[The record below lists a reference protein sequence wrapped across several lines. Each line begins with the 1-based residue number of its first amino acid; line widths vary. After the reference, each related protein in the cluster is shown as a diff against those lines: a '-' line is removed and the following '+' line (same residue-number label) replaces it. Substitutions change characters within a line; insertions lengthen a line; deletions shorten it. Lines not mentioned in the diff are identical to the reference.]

1 MAELKFSLLFDKFTT
16 EKKDF
21 NFSSGIYI
29 IYGESGV
36 GKSHFLNSF
45 IPNHEYKNNN
55 FTVDLKTS
63 DYESFLIDQ
72 NPDNQIVCRTVKS
85 ELSFNGECIQKTPE
99 ELDTI
104 VKGAIAQL
112 PKTIKTDMNPGFLS
126 GGEKELLNIITATQL
141 ERKIL
146 LIDDGLSFLSDK
158 NKVYSLDILSNW
170 ARRNEGIIIWCTSD
184 YDDLQFK
191 CKGKWILNK
200 DAMKEIISYEKK
212 NHEFLLNPNGYLSL
226 EIDNISF
233 SYDNGKNVFKEF
245 SMDILNSRCLGLIGD
260 NGSGKTTFAG
270 FCFKDFK
277 PKKGSVRLH
286 INEKEDLKI
295 GYLDQFPEN
304 LLLLDKL
311 FVFLNKLTDLKL
323 FNPKNQ
329 STFENDLHR
338 FGIEWKNIK
347 DFNGIEIPWVI
358 LRLSLVVM
366 LSNCN
371 FDVLILDEPSFGL
384 GWNQRV
390 LLRSFLKE
398 GMISKHFIIIS
409 HDKKFAQSICDNII
423 DFDKNGI
430 SGPNVE

>member
-1 MAELKFSLLFDKFTT
+1 
-16 EKKDF
+16 
-21 NFSSGIYI
+21 
-29 IYGESGV
+29 
-36 GKSHFLNSF
+36 
-45 IPNHEYKNNN
+45 
-55 FTVDLKTS
+55 
-63 DYESFLIDQ
+63 
-72 NPDNQIVCRTVKS
+72 
-85 ELSFNGECIQKTPE
+85 
-99 ELDTI
+99 
-104 VKGAIAQL
+104 
-112 PKTIKTDMNPGFLS
+112 
-126 GGEKELLNIITATQL
+126 
-141 ERKIL
+141 
-146 LIDDGLSFLSDK
+146 
-158 NKVYSLDILSNW
+158 
-170 ARRNEGIIIWCTSD
+170 
-184 YDDLQFK
+184 
-191 CKGKWILNK
+191 
-200 DAMKEIISYEKK
+200 
-212 NHEFLLNPNGYLSL
+212 
-226 EIDNISF
+226 
-233 SYDNGKNVFKEF
+233 
-245 SMDILNSRCLGLIGD
+245 MDILNSRCLGLIGD

-311 FVFLNKLTDLKL
+311 FVFLNKLIDLKL
-323 FNPKNQ
+323 FNSKNQ
-329 STFENDLHR
+329 STFENDLNR

-423 DFDKNGI
+423 DFDKNRI

>member
-1 MAELKFSLLFDKFTT
+1 
-16 EKKDF
+16 
-21 NFSSGIYI
+21 
-29 IYGESGV
+29 
-36 GKSHFLNSF
+36 
-45 IPNHEYKNNN
+45 
-55 FTVDLKTS
+55 
-63 DYESFLIDQ
+63 
-72 NPDNQIVCRTVKS
+72 
-85 ELSFNGECIQKTPE
+85 
-99 ELDTI
+99 
-104 VKGAIAQL
+104 
-112 PKTIKTDMNPGFLS
+112 
-126 GGEKELLNIITATQL
+126 
-141 ERKIL
+141 
-146 LIDDGLSFLSDK
+146 
-158 NKVYSLDILSNW
+158 
-170 ARRNEGIIIWCTSD
+170 
-184 YDDLQFK
+184 
-191 CKGKWILNK
+191 
-200 DAMKEIISYEKK
+200 
-212 NHEFLLNPNGYLSL
+212 
-226 EIDNISF
+226 
-233 SYDNGKNVFKEF
+233 
-245 SMDILNSRCLGLIGD
+245 
-260 NGSGKTTFAG
+260 
-270 FCFKDFK
+270 
-277 PKKGSVRLH
+277 
-286 INEKEDLKI
+286 
-295 GYLDQFPEN
+295 

-423 DFDKNGI
+423 DFDKNRI